1 MSWGDSPADFVGE
14 PRKVFIN
21 YLIWQLKQIEWRIY
35 YERRSSLAIRP
46 MRGLIASLS
55 KESKKSLE
63 GEYKQLQSFEANVN
77 LASREVVE
85 QIFWSVNNFLQ
96 DTYLK
101 ETRFAKPIRPSK
113 DKMGVPKW

>member
-1 MSWGDSPADFVGE
+1 MSWGEKPADFVGE

-21 YLIWQLKQIEWRIY
+21 YLIWQLKQIEWLIY
-35 YERRSSLAIRP
+35 YQRRYISAIRP
-46 MRGLIASLS
+46 LRALVASLS

-63 GEYKQLQSFEANVN
+63 GQYKQLQSFEANIN
-77 LASREVVE
+77 LCSRETLE
-85 QIFWSVNNFLQ
+85 QIFYSVNSFLQ

-113 DKMGVPKW
+113 DKMSVPKW